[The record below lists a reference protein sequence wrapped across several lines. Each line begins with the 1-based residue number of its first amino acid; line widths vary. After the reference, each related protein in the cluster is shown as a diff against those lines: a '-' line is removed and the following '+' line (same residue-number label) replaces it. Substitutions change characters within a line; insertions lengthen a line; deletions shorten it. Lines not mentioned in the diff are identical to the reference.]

1 MVWFCRSSSVLVE
14 LLLCFLSSHILYFQ
28 NCTKQSKCDESK
40 FIFNVLKKKPLWDSS
55 SFLNFSSQSCFE
67 KVQSL
72 KRTRTSYLFPVDFRK
87 TVVDSYT
94 SRLLEAIFVSSE
106 VIFFNMLPL
115 TKWILL
121 SIPRKLKQKLT
132 VR

>member
-1 MVWFCRSSSVLVE
+1 MRAN
-14 LLLCFLSSHILYFQ
+14 LY
-28 NCTKQSKCDESK
+28 SMY
-40 FIFNVLKKKPLWDSS
+40 LKKPLWDSS

-94 SRLLEAIFVSSE
+94 SRLLEAIFVSSKI
-106 VIFFNMLPL
+106 IFFNMLPL
-115 TKWILL
+115 TK
-121 SIPRKLKQKLT
+121 
-132 VR
+132 

>member
-1 MVWFCRSSSVLVE
+1 MYL
-14 LLLCFLSSHILYFQ
+14 
-28 NCTKQSKCDESK
+28 K
-40 FIFNVLKKKPLWDSS
+40 KKKPLWDSS

-72 KRTRTSYLFPVDFRK
+72 KRTCTSYLFPVDFRK

-94 SRLLEAIFVSSE
+94 CRLLEAIFVSSK

-121 SIPRKLKQKLT
+121 LIPRKLKQKLT
-132 VR
+132 VL

>member
-1 MVWFCRSSSVLVE
+1 MRAN
-14 LLLCFLSSHILYFQ
+14 LYSMYF
-28 NCTKQSKCDESK
+28 
-40 FIFNVLKKKPLWDSS
+40 KKKPLWDSS

-94 SRLLEAIFVSSE
+94 SRLLETIFVSSK
-106 VIFFNMLPL
+106 VIFLICYP
-115 TKWILL
+115 
-121 SIPRKLKQKLT
+121 
-132 VR
+132 